1 MSARTLMAAAAAA
14 LAVATAAPALAQ
26 DAYVIGLTGAL
37 TGPPSGTYA
46 PAVEALLIYLDRVN
60 AAGGVNGRQ
69 IRLVIQDDSAEP
81 SKAAANAK
89 KLITQ
94 DNVVLLI
101 NATLSTTYAPVT
113 AEAKRAGVPL
123 LFASGVCP
131 KEVYPP
137 ADPLQFCTTAYAT
150 NYDSRATLAF
160 IKETAKEPVRIGFAA
175 MAIPLSRG
183 EMDFAESQAPAL
195 GMTVADKEVIPP
207 PTPDYT
213 PFATKLKDANANW
226 VFSWAPWVTQVRT
239 LEALR
244 RLGWS
249 GSYIAWAHLEAE
261 GELARLKDAN
271 FYVIGA
277 NSLFQ
282 DDLPIHREVADAVKK
297 ANASYPGNQMAEGW
311 IAGMVIEAALKNAG
325 WPADAAKV
333 RAALETVK
341 VDTKGL
347 RGGPI
352 EWTKE
357 NHFRTRQ
364 YYRVYRWDAA
374 KSAIAV
380 VKDWMPYDVK

>member
-1 MSARTLMAAAAAA
+1 MFTRIAVAALGAAAIAG
-14 LAVATAAPALAQ
+14 PALAQ
-26 DAYVIGLTGAL
+26 DAYVIGVTGAL
-37 TGPPSGTYA
+37 TGPVASTQA
-46 PAVEALLIYLDRVN
+46 PAMEAMRVYFERVN
-60 AAGGVNGRQ
+60 AAGGVNGKPVR
-69 IRLVIQDDSAEP
+69 IILQDDAAEP

-89 KLITQ
+89 RLITQ

-101 NATLSTTYAPVT
+101 NASLSSTYAPTV

-137 ADPLQFCTTAYAT
+137 ADAQQFCTTAYAS
-150 NYDSRATLAF
+150 NYDSRAALAF
-160 IKETAKEPVRIGFAA
+160 VKDTAKEPVRIGFAA

-244 RLGWS
+244 RLGWN
-249 GSYIAWAHLEAE
+249 GSYLAWSHLEAE

-282 DDLPIHREVADAVKK
+282 EDLPIHREVAEAAKK
-297 ANASYPGNQMAEGW
+297 ANSNYPGNQMAEGW
-311 IAGMVIEAALKNAG
+311 IAGMVIEAALKTAG

-352 EWTKE
+352 EWTKD

-364 YYRVYRWDAA
+364 YYRVYRWDPG

>member
-1 MSARTLMAAAAAA
+1 MFTRIALAALGAAAIAG
-14 LAVATAAPALAQ
+14 PALAQ
-26 DAYVIGLTGAL
+26 DAYVIGVTGAL
-37 TGPPSGTYA
+37 TGPVASTQA
-46 PAVEALLIYLDRVN
+46 PAMEAMRVYFERVN
-60 AAGGVNGRQ
+60 AAGGVNGKPVR
-69 IRLVIQDDSAEP
+69 IILQDDAAEP

-89 KLITQ
+89 RLITQ

-101 NATLSTTYAPVT
+101 NASLSSTYAPTV

-137 ADPLQFCTTAYAT
+137 ADAQQFCTTAYAS
-150 NYDSRATLAF
+150 NYDSRAALAF
-160 IKETAKEPVRIGFAA
+160 VKDTAKEPVRIGFAA

-244 RLGWS
+244 RLGWN
-249 GSYIAWAHLEAE
+249 GSYLAWSHLEAE

-282 DDLPIHREVADAVKK
+282 EDLPIHREVAEAAKK
-297 ANASYPGNQMAEGW
+297 ANSNYPGNQMAEGW
-311 IAGMVIEAALKNAG
+311 IAGMVIEAALKTAG

-352 EWTKE
+352 EWTKD

-364 YYRVYRWDAA
+364 YYRVYRWDPG
-374 KSAIAV
+374 KSTIAV